1 MSPADH
7 ALRRVLND
15 EVHARPPEQLRPPV
29 RLSYLALI
37 PDHDRAADIKALHD
51 LVTRFGAPAPRP
63 DQNHYSADLGAF
75 RIKWERHTEFM
86 RYKFFVSGA
95 ESTPFS
101 NPAITA
107 VPAEW
112 LSALPGKVIAAYH
125 AVILTEPAGGVAME
139 TVADAHFN
147 GNALIGSMTSGGKGL
162 ALTDFRIH
170 DDGFG
175 RLVVYDS
182 GMTPRQL
189 GRLVQRIMEIDTYR
203 MMALLAFPVARTLG
217 PQLQQAE
224 QELLAIIDAVQGAK
238 EEDEPLLFD
247 RITKLEAQVEKTRSD
262 THYRFSAATAYHT
275 LVEQRVDEL
284 REQRIEG
291 LQTFREFNERRL
303 SPAMATC
310 RTTSARL
317 EAILERVGRTT
328 MLLSTRV
335 NVTREKQNQQ
345 VLKSMD
351 RRATMQLRLQQT
363 VEGLSVAA
371 ISYYIVGLVG
381 YAAKGVKASGRDINL
396 DLITAWSIPIVI
408 GLVAYGLYRFRRS
421 IEKDHDK

>member
-7 ALRRVLND
+7 DLRRALND
-15 EVHARPPEQLRPPV
+15 EVHARPPEQLRTPV
-29 RLSYLALI
+29 RLSYLALV
-37 PDHDRAADIKALHD
+37 PDRDRAADVKALHD
-51 LVTRFGAPAPRP
+51 LVTRFGAPPPRL

-75 RIKWERHTEFM
+75 RVKWERHTEFL

-95 ESTPFS
+95 EATPFAE
-101 NPAITA
+101 PAIKS
-107 VPAEW
+107 VPADW
-112 LSALPGKVIAAYH
+112 LDALPGKVISAYH
-125 AVILTEPAGGVAME
+125 AVLLSEPVEGVAIEAMAE
-139 TVADAHFN
+139 SHFN
-147 GNALIGSMTSGGKGL
+147 GNALIGSLTSGGKGL

-170 DDGFG
+170 GDGFG
-175 RLVVYDS
+175 RLMIFES
-182 GMTPRQL
+182 GLTQRQL

-203 MMALLAFPVARTLG
+203 MMALLAFPIARQLA
-217 PQLQQAE
+217 PSLQQAE
-224 QELLAIIDAVQGAK
+224 QELLAIIDAVQQAR
-238 EEDEPLLFD
+238 EEDEPVLFD
-247 RITKLEAQVEKTRSD
+247 RITKLEAQVEKARSD
-262 THYRFSAATAYHT
+262 SHFRFSAANAYHT

-310 RTTSARL
+310 RTTAARL

-381 YAAKGVKASGRDINL
+381 YAAKGIKASGRDINL
-396 DLITAWSIPIVI
+396 DLVTAWSIPVVI
-408 GLVAYGLYRFRRS
+408 GLVAFGLYRFRRS
-421 IEKDHDK
+421 IEKDHDE

>member
-1 MSPADH
+1 MNPADH

-15 EVHARPPEQLRPPV
+15 EVHARPPEQVRPPV

-37 PDHDRAADIKALHD
+37 PDEDRAADIKALHD
-51 LVTRFGAPAPRP
+51 LVTRYGAPAPRP
-63 DQNHYSADLGAF
+63 DQNHYSADLGPF
-75 RIKWERHTEFM
+75 RIKWERHTEFL
-86 RYKFFVSGA
+86 RYKFFVNGA
-95 ESTPFS
+95 EAKPFSTP
-101 NPAITA
+101 AIMS
-107 VPAEW
+107 VPQEW
-112 LSALPGKVIAAYH
+112 LGALPGKVISAYH
-125 AVILTEPAGGVAME
+125 AVLLPEPAGGVPVE
-139 TVADAHFN
+139 TMADSYFN

-175 RLVVYDS
+175 RLMIFDS
-182 GMTPRQL
+182 GLTPRQM

-203 MMALLAFPVARTLG
+203 MMALLAFPVARSLG

-224 QELLAIIDAVQGAK
+224 QELLAIIDAMQVAK

-247 RITKLEAQVEKTRSD
+247 RITKLEAQVEKARSD
-262 THYRFSAATAYHT
+262 THFRFSAAVAYHT

-317 EAILERVGRTT
+317 EAILDRVGRTT

-381 YAAKGVKASGRDINL
+381 YAAKGIKASGRDINL
-396 DLITAWSIPIVI
+396 DLVTAWSIPVVI
-408 GLVAYGLYRFRRS
+408 GLVAFGLYRFRRA
-421 IEKDHDK
+421 IEMDDDK